1 MKFLVNQKDVAKL
14 FLPKPKDSHKGTFGT
29 LVIIGGCQKYA
40 GAPYLA
46 SLGASALRV
55 GTGITKIAVP
65 QFLVSALQH
74 RVTECT
80 IFPLNDKDGYIQL
93 NQKQFEELTQ
103 KTTAIICGMGIGDT
117 EQTRQIVEFL
127 TNNATCP
134 LLFDADALN
143 AISKDVSIL
152 KEHKQPIILT
162 PHIGE
167 MARLTGLDTC
177 FIKQNKEQVAK
188 DFAQKYNVIIHLKDS
203 QSITT
208 DGTKVATNT
217 SGTPAMAKGGSGDLL
232 AGIIGGLLAR
242 GTDSYEATFAGAYIA
257 GKAAEKAVEQ
267 SNEYSLLP
275 SESAK
280 EVANVVTDLIKNN
293 SI

>member
-1 MKFLVNQKDVAKL
+1 MKFFVNEKDVAKL
-14 FLPKPKDSHKGTFGT
+14 FLPKQKDSHKGSFGT
-29 LVIIGGCQKYA
+29 LVIIGGCQKYV

-55 GTGITKIAVP
+55 GTGIIKIAVP
-65 QFLVSALQH
+65 QFLMSALQQ

-80 IFPLNDKDGYIQL
+80 LFPLKDKDGYICL
-93 NQKQFEELTQ
+93 DANQFEELTT
-103 KTTAIICGMGIGDT
+103 KTTAIICGMGIGD
-117 EQTRQIVEFL
+117 VEETQKTIKFL
-127 TNNATCP
+127 IDNASCP

-143 AISKDVSIL
+143 AISKDKSIL
-152 KEHKQPIILT
+152 QGHKQTIILT

-167 MARLTGLDTC
+167 MARLTGLETA

-188 DFAQKYNVIIHLKDS
+188 DFANELNVIIHLKDS

-208 DGTKVATNT
+208 DGTNIATNT
-217 SGTPAMAKGGSGDLL
+217 TGTPAMAKGGSGDLL

-242 GTDSYEATFAGAYIA
+242 GTTPFEATFAGAYIA
-257 GKAAEKAVEQ
+257 GKAAEKALEQ

-275 SESAK
+275 SESALQ
-280 EVANVVTDLIKNN
+280 VGQVVSDIIKNN
-293 SI
+293 K

>member
-1 MKFLVNQKDVAKL
+1 MKFNVENKDVAKL
-14 FLPKPKDSHKGTFGT
+14 FLPRNKDSHKGTFGT
-29 LVIIGGCQKYA
+29 LVIIGGCEKYA

-65 QFLVSALQH
+65 KFLVPALQH

-80 IFPLNDKDGYIQL
+80 IFPLDDKDGYISL
-93 NQKQFEELTQ
+93 DQKQFEQLTQ
-103 KTTAIICGMGIGDT
+103 KTTAIICGMGIGDV
-117 EQTRQIVEFL
+117 EQTRQIAKFL
-127 TNNATCP
+127 TDNATCP

-143 AISKDVSIL
+143 AISKDVSL
-152 KEHKQPIILT
+152 LNNHKQQIILT

-167 MARLTGLDTC
+167 MARLTGLDTQY
-177 FIKQNKEQVAK
+177 IKQNKEQVATQ
-188 DFAQKYNVIIHLKDS
+188 FAQKHNLVVHLKDS
-203 QSITT
+203 NSITT
-208 DGTKVATNT
+208 NGSDIAINT

-242 GTDSYEATFAGAYIA
+242 GIKPFEATFAGAYIA

-275 SESAK
+275 SDTAK
-280 EVANVVTDLIKNN
+280 EVGFVVSEIIKNG
-293 SI
+293 